1 MLRQHCIAGSQVESD
16 MARSAAEWDRLREKW
31 EAANKKSERE
41 MREAANT
48 LVSLGRAPPV
58 RKISESP
65 AAANKQ
71 EAAQTLFD
79 MIKAPP
85 TPSSPSNTQQSP
97 SDADVMKRAATML
110 VTMSQDPATAKADT
124 RMEDTT
130 QDAAPTLTET
140 CQDEQCKSPAN
151 VQPPPTTADSQRC
164 NLRRN
169 ARNAPKYNFKAARRP
184 RKTRPNG
191 PTSTARPPPFLAAIR
206 ADGEVRMEAERM
218 EAAAMKAAPHS
229 QTLRQLKRPR
239 KKRPI
244 TAAETARQ
252 ESKRMEAIL
261 IATRRGEAARIE
273 AAHTQDFIA
282 AKRAEDAAR
291 GTGLAGVRVGGV
303 VIDLTGGDEM
313 QVEEPEAPNKNPGLR
328 GMTRHL
334 LRAEPFRAPWR
345 NEVAREK
352 SVRAEAAREH
362 VRMLWQ

>member
-1 MLRQHCIAGSQVESD
+1 MMETANRK
-16 MARSAAEWDRLREKW
+16 RLREKW

-48 LVSLGRAPPV
+48 LVSLGRAPLV

-97 SDADVMKRAATML
+97 SDADVMKRAAIML
-110 VTMSQDPATAKADT
+110 MTMSQDPATAKADT
-124 RMEDTT
+124 RMEDTA

-140 CQDEQCKSPAN
+140 CQDEQCKSPGN

-191 PTSTARPPPFLAAIR
+191 PTSTTRPPPFLAATR
-206 ADGEVRMEAERM
+206 AEEEVRLEAERM
-218 EAAAMKAAPHS
+218 EAAALKAAPHS
-229 QTLRQLKRPR
+229 QTPRQLRRPR
-239 KKRPI
+239 KTRPI

-261 IATRRGEAARIE
+261 IATRREEAARRKEEAARIE

-313 QVEEPEAPNKNPGLR
+313 QVEEPEAPNKNSGLR
-328 GMTRHL
+328 AMTRHL
-334 LRAEPFRAPWR
+334 PRAEPFRAPWR